1 MPRRV
6 PALFALL
13 CSAALLLSVW
23 RMGLRVAAFNASPG
37 RQAWA
42 FIPVNAREFTYAGR
56 PVRITDSDDDA
67 GGIVVTIAFGDER
80 LALPATIP
88 PGPAQLPNLVRHE
101 DWLKILRFTERG
113 QRSLGEV
120 QRLVESG
127 QLRDRLVAV
136 VRRPKAVDDRT
147 LGQGWR
153 KQWAFDFY
161 EFLPGG
167 GFSRES
173 LDYPSGRT
181 IDKPKP
187 GQLREGTWQ
196 FEAALFV
203 MPPLGKPNP
212 KFTADALHAMGWTL
226 PAAAFS
232 GLGVLGAS
240 LVLLIGTRRRAAQG

>member
-1 MPRRV
+1 MSRRAAALL
-6 PALFALL
+6 ALFCL
-13 CSAALLLSVW
+13 AALLLSVW
-23 RMGLRVAAFNASPG
+23 RMGQRVAAFNASPG

-42 FIPVNAREFTYAGR
+42 FIPVNSRSFSYAGR
-56 PVRITDSDDDA
+56 PVRISDIAD
-67 GGIVVTIAFGDER
+67 GGGREAVMIDYGDEHQ
-80 LALPATIP
+80 LLPATIR
-88 PGPAQLPNLVRHE
+88 PGPEQLPNLVRHQ

-113 QRSLGEV
+113 QRSMEEV

-127 QLRDRLVAV
+127 QLQDRLVAV
-136 VRRPKAVDDRT
+136 VRRPKAEDERT

-153 KQWAFDFY
+153 KQWAFDFH
-161 EFLPGG
+161 EFRPEG

-173 LDYPSGRT
+173 FDYPSGRT

-226 PAAAFS
+226 PTAAFS
-232 GLGVLGAS
+232 GLGLLGAS
-240 LVLLIGTRRRAAQG
+240 LVLLIGKRRRDARD